1 MITNADITIFN
12 KATGENRREVFIPT
26 AISGV
31 SWYDAHSVE
40 VSKQQGMAPRDRAAK
55 FIVRIPL
62 DAKVQDGRT
71 YLPEEQYKLLNEKE
85 RLRFWTIQL
94 NSYIA
99 KGTHA
104 DIGDLKQL
112 TCSVGTVVEYA
123 DNTVR
128 GSDRVKHWRIGGA

>member
-1 MITNADITIFN
+1 MIINADITIFN
-12 KATGENRREVFIPT
+12 KAIGEDRREVFVPT
-26 AISGV
+26 FISGV
-31 SWYDAHSVE
+31 CWYDVHSVE

-55 FIVRIPL
+55 FIVRIPF

-71 YLPEEQYKLLNEKE
+71 YLPEEQYKILDAEKRLN
-85 RLRFWTIQL
+85 FWTIQL

-99 KGTHA
+99 KGTHT
-104 DIGDLKQL
+104 DINDLKQL
-112 TCSVGTVVEYA
+112 ISGVGTVVEYA